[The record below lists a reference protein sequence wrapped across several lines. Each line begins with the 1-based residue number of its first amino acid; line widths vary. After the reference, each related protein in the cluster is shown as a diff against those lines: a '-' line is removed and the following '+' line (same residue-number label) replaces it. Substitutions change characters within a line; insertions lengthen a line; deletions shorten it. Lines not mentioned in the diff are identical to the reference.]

1 MLLYSTRIA
10 VSTIHGLGC
19 FTTEDIKQGA
29 TVWQYDDRL
38 DRRIP
43 KTELPNFPKGVQEYL
58 NIYAY
63 EEDFNGLRVLTLCG
77 DQAKHMNHAD
87 APNLSEGPLGVNL
100 AARDIAAGEELTC
113 DYRQFD
119 LSVKF

>member
-1 MLLYSTRIA
+1 MLLFSTRIA

-43 KTELPNFPKGVQEYL
+43 KTELTNFPHGVQEYL
-58 NIYAY
+58 AMYAY
-63 EEDFNGLRVLTLCG
+63 EEVVDGVRVLTLCG
-77 DQAKHMNHAD
+77 DQAKHMNHSD

-113 DYRQFD
+113 DYHLFD
-119 LSVKF
+119 LAVKF

>member
-10 VSTIHGLGC
+10 PSTIHGLGC

-29 TVWQYDDRL
+29 TVWQYDGRL

-43 KTELPNFPKGVQEYL
+43 KSELGDFPPGVQAYL
-58 NIYAY
+58 NMYAY
-63 EEDFNGLRVLTLCG
+63 EEDIDGERMMTLCG
-77 DQAKHMNHAD
+77 DQAKHMNHSD
-87 APNLSEGPLGVNL
+87 APNLLEGPDGINV
-100 AARDIAAGEELTC
+100 AGRDIAAGEELTC
-113 DYRQFD
+113 DYSKFD

>member
-1 MLLYSTRIA
+1 MLLFSTRIA

-43 KTELPNFPKGVQEYL
+43 KTELANFPPGVQDYL
-58 NIYAY
+58 VMYAY
-63 EEDFNGLRVLTLCG
+63 EEDVDGVRVLTLCG
-77 DQAKHMNHAD
+77 DQAKHMNHSD
-87 APNLSEGPLGVNL
+87 DPNLSEGPNGINI

-113 DYRQFD
+113 DYRLFD

>member
-10 VSTIHGLGC
+10 MSTIHGLGC

-29 TVWQYDDRL
+29 IVWQYDERL

-43 KTELPNFPKGVQEYL
+43 KSELTNFPLGVQAYL
-58 NIYAY
+58 NMYAY
-63 EEDFNGLRVLTLCG
+63 EEDIDGVRMMTLCG
-77 DQAKHMNHAD
+77 DQAKHMNHSD
-87 APNLSEGPLGVNL
+87 TPNLSEGPQGVNL
-100 AARDIAAGEELTC
+100 AARDITAGEELTC
-113 DYRQFD
+113 DYRLFD